1 MAAFLT
7 TFQTATELGLITSIA
22 VLALFISYINL
33 NICDLSTDGS
43 FTLGASVGAVVA
55 LAGYPYLAILAAIGA
70 GMLSGLVVAFL
81 QTKLHINSLL
91 AGIVVNTGLYSINIA
106 VMGNS
111 SILNLN
117 KTRTIFSD
125 FKTLLAPTFLSG
137 QYKLVLMVLVLA
149 LVVVFI
155 SLLLKT
161 KFGLALR
168 ATGDNLEMVKSSS
181 INPTIITIIGLMISN
196 GLTALSGSLMA
207 FSVKS
212 ADINMGSGIVT
223 VALASLLIGT
233 LFFRKRG
240 ITLKVIGA
248 IIGAI
253 LFRFVYTLA
262 LKLDMPAS
270 YLKLVSAII
279 VVIALSARYIKDPV
293 LRGVDGIKKLL
304 GGRKNA

>member
-70 GMLSGLVVAFL
+70 GMISGLVVAFL

-248 IIGAI
+248 IFGAI

>member
-70 GMLSGLVVAFL
+70 GMISGLVVAFL

-293 LRGVDGIKKLL
+293 LRGVDGIRKLL

>member
-1 MAAFLT
+1 MAGFLS
-7 TFQTATELGLITSIA
+7 TFQTASELGLITSIA

-55 LAGYPYLAILAAIGA
+55 IAGYPYLALFAAIGA
-70 GMLSGLVVAFL
+70 GMISGLVVAFL

-117 KTRTIFSD
+117 KTRTIFTD
-125 FKTLLAPTFLSG
+125 FKSLLSSTFLNNY
-137 QYKLVLMVLVLA
+137 YKLVVIILILA
-149 LVVVFI
+149 LVVTFI
-155 SLLLKT
+155 TLLLKT

-212 ADINMGSGIVT
+212 SDINIGSGIVT

-233 LFFRKRG
+233 LFFKKRG
-240 ITLKVIGA
+240 ICLKAIGA
-248 IIGAI
+248 IIGAV

-262 LKLDMPAS
+262 LKMDMPAS
-270 YLKLVSAII
+270 YLKLVSAVI
-279 VVIALSARYIKDPV
+279 VVIALSARYVKEPV
-293 LRGVDGIKKLL
+293 LRGVDGIKKLF

>member
-70 GMLSGLVVAFL
+70 GMISGLVVAFL

-117 KTRTIFSD
+117 KTRTVFSD